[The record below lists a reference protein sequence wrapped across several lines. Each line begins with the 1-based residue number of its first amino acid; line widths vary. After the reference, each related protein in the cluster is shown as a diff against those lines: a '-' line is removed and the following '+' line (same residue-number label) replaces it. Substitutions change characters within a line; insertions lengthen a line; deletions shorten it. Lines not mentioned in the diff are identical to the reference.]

1 MDNNYEDFNDF
12 NNLIND
18 HLEKKYSSTLKNI
31 HRLDSGVIEVMK
43 EILLNEIKD
52 NTEELILSTDIR
64 AITILQGKIA
74 GQRDIIKFLDN
85 IKDIKNL

>member
-1 MDNNYEDFNDF
+1 
-12 NNLIND
+12 
-18 HLEKKYSSTLKNI
+18 
-31 HRLDSGVIEVMK
+31 MK